1 MPGVS
6 FSTRLPAASHTW
18 LHRGVRSLSA
28 LARLPSSG
36 TWLGPFVLALA
47 FLVGPPAAG
56 AQPAGTVYRVGFL
69 QNTPP
74 TNNPAILPF
83 VGAFVQGLRERGW
96 VEGQNTIIEWR
107 YADGRMER
115 FPDLA
120 AELVR
125 LKVDVIVTVAAPAA
139 RAAKQATTTIP
150 IVALAVSDPV
160 GQGLVASLA
169 RPGGNITGSATLFPE
184 LAAKRLALLKETLP
198 RISRV
203 AVLRNVA
210 NPGNVFLWKEVQV
223 AGRTLGV
230 TLHSGEVR
238 GPDDFQGA
246 FAAMIKERPQGLLV
260 LDDPLFFTFRTS
272 ILDFAAKHRLPA
284 MHPFREFVEA
294 GGLMAYSV
302 DLADMYRRA
311 ATIVDKI
318 LKGAK
323 PADLPVEQPTT
334 FELVINL
341 KTAKLLG
348 LTIPPSVLARADRII
363 E

>member
-1 MPGVS
+1 VNRRVFIGI
-6 FSTRLPAASHTW
+6 LAGGLLAAP
-18 LHRGVRSLSA
+18 L
-28 LARLPSSG
+28 
-36 TWLGPFVLALA
+36 
-47 FLVGPPAAG
+47 AAG

-69 QNTPP
+69 GNTPP
-74 TNNPAILPF
+74 TNDPASLR
-83 VGAFVQGLRERGW
+83 VAGSFVQGLRESGW

-107 YADGRMER
+107 YSDGRMER

-150 IVALAVSDPV
+150 IVAIALSDPV
-160 GQGLVASLA
+160 GQGLIASLA
-169 RPGGNITGSATLFPE
+169 EPGGNITGFATLFPE

-246 FAAMIKERPQGLLV
+246 FATMIKERPQGLLI
-260 LDDPLFFTFRTS
+260 LDDPLFFQYRTS
-272 ILDFAAKHRLPA
+272 IVDFAAKHRLPT
-284 MHPFREFVEA
+284 MHSFRESVEA
-294 GGLMAYSV
+294 GGLMTYSV
-302 DLADMYRRA
+302 SLTDLYRRA
-311 ATIVDKI
+311 AHSVDKI

-323 PADLPVEQPTT
+323 PADLPVEQPTK

-341 KTAKLLG
+341 KTAKALG
-348 LTIPPSVLARADRII
+348 LTIPPSLLQRADQVI

>member
-1 MPGVS
+1 MPGIA

-18 LHRGVRSLSA
+18 LHRGLRSLSA
-28 LARLPSSG
+28 LVRLPSAPCV
-36 TWLGPFVLALA
+36 GPFVLFLAL
-47 FLVGPPAAG
+47 LVAPLAAG
-56 AQPAGTVYRVGFL
+56 AQPAVTVCRVGFL
-69 QNTPP
+69 GNTPP
-74 TNNPAILPF
+74 TKDPASRRV
-83 VGAFVQGLRERGW
+83 VGAFVQGLRESGW

-107 YADGRMER
+107 YSDGRMER

-150 IVALAVSDPV
+150 IVAIGLSDPV
-160 GQGLVASLA
+160 GQGVIASLA
-169 RPGGNITGSATLFPE
+169 QPGGNITGLATLFPE

-198 RISRV
+198 RIGRV
-203 AVLRNVA
+203 AVLQNVA

-238 GPDDFQGA
+238 GPDDFQRA
-246 FAAMIKERPQGLLV
+246 FAAVITERPQGLLI
-260 LDDPLFFTFRTS
+260 LDDPLFFQYRAS
-272 ILDFAAKHRLPA
+272 IVGFAAKHRLPA
-284 MHPFREFVEA
+284 LHPFKESVEA

-302 DLADMYRRA
+302 SLADMFRRA
-311 ATIVDKI
+311 AIIVDKI

-348 LTIPPSVLARADRII
+348 LTIPPSVLARADQII